1 MFGLFDWEVLA
12 LGPTV
17 VDVRLRAGG
26 EVVARALVDAGFY
39 GDVITRLRVAD
50 AVGVGLKYVRR
61 RRLPDGGVVDV
72 RYGGCEIE
80 VLGEVTWGDLEVWE
94 GLELPLGI
102 DALLGVTALEKLG
115 FKVDPKTG
123 KLEKIELYL
132 L

>member
-1 MFGLFDWEVLA
+1 MGS
-12 LGPTV
+12 TV

-26 EVVARALVDAGFY
+26 EVVARALVDTGFY

-61 RRLPDGGVVDV
+61 RRLPDGRVVDV